1 MADTRVQLEA
11 EDWVRREWLPSKFE
25 QQFRRERLRLSSG
38 GVFDFDGVSSDNM
51 IVANISTSSGITS
64 GGKNPS
70 GKIQK
75 LRADMLFLLMVKA
88 DRRLIVL
95 TEKSMYDLCL
105 KEKANG
111 RVPHEIEFVLVELPE
126 SLSKSLQDAK
136 SIASK
141 EVSPR
146 DNEE

>member
-1 MADTRVQLEA
+1 MADTRVQLEV

-25 QQFRRERLRLSSG
+25 QVFRRERLRLNSG
-38 GVFDFDGVSSDNM
+38 GVFDFDAVSSDNT

-75 LRADMLFLLMVKA
+75 LRADMLFLLMVET
-88 DRRLIVL
+88 DSRLIVL

-105 KEKANG
+105 KEKSNG
-111 RVPHEIEFVLVELPE
+111 RVPHGIEFVLVELPE
-126 SLSKSLQDAK
+126 ALSKSLHDAK

-141 EVSPR
+141 EVAPR
-146 DNEE
+146 NYEG

>member
-1 MADTRVQLEA
+1 MADTRVQLEV
-11 EDWVRREWLPSKFE
+11 EDWIRREWLPTKFN
-25 QQFRRERLRLSSG
+25 QQFRRERLRLSAG
-38 GVFDFDGVSSDNM
+38 GVFDFDAVSSDNT

-88 DRRLIVL
+88 EKRLIVL
-95 TEKSMYDLCL
+95 TEKGMYDLCL
-105 KEKANG
+105 KEKSNG
-111 RVPHEIEFVLVELPE
+111 RVPLEIEFVLVEIPE
-126 SLSKSLQDAK
+126 MLAASLHNAK

-146 DNEE
+146 DIGE

>member
-1 MADTRVQLEA
+1 M
-11 EDWVRREWLPSKFE
+11 
-25 QQFRRERLRLSSG
+25 
-38 GVFDFDGVSSDNM
+38 
-51 IVANISTSSGITS
+51 ANISTSSGITS

-75 LRADMLFLLMVKA
+75 LRADMLFLLMTNVDK
-88 DRRLIVL
+88 RLIVL

-111 RVPHEIEFVLVELPE
+111 RVPQEVEFVLVELPE
-126 SLSKSLQDAK
+126 TLAAALHNAK

-146 DNEE
+146 DTRE

>member
-11 EDWVRREWLPSKFE
+11 EDWIRREWLPKYYN
-25 QQFRRERLRLSSG
+25 QQFRRERLRLSAG
-38 GVFDFDGVSSDNM
+38 GVFDFDAVSSDNM

-64 GGKNPS
+64 GGKNPA

-75 LRADMLFLLMVKA
+75 LRADMLFLLMVCAEK
-88 DRRLIVL
+88 RLIVL

-105 KEKANG
+105 KEKENG
-111 RVPHEIEFVLVELPE
+111 RVPLEVEFVLTELPE
-126 SLSKSLQDAK
+126 VLSMSLRDAR

-141 EVSPR
+141 EVSPW
-146 DNEE
+146 NKP

>member
-11 EDWVRREWLPSKFE
+11 EDWIRREWLPTKFN
-25 QQFRRERLRLSSG
+25 QQFRRERLRLNSE
-38 GVFDFDGVSSDNM
+38 GVFDFDAVSSDNT

-111 RVPHEIEFVLVELPE
+111 RVPSEIEFVLVELPE
-126 SLSKSLQDAK
+126 SLAKSLQEVK

>member
-1 MADTRVQLEA
+1 MADTRVQLEV
-11 EDWVRREWLPSKFE
+11 EDWVRREWLPTKFN
-25 QQFRRERLRLSSG
+25 QQFRRERLRLSAG
-38 GVFDFDGVSSDNM
+38 GVFDFDAVSSDNT

-88 DRRLIVL
+88 EKRLIVL
-95 TEKSMYDLCL
+95 TEKGMYDLCL
-105 KEKANG
+105 KEKSNG
-111 RVPHEIEFVLVELPE
+111 RVPLEIEFVLVEIPE
-126 SLSKSLQDAK
+126 MLAASLHNAK

-146 DNEE
+146 DIGE